1 MEKNNNRKNPFLDTI
16 DSDSSKNDGNNGVNI
31 YPKGNTNG
39 NNSIE
44 YNDVNFISDNLQM
57 NVEKIDKLLY
67 VEQSFDLLKRELT
80 VGNRKA
86 VMYYINGFCDSDMI
100 QKIEEFFCKLKAD
113 EIPDTPERFVRDKI
127 PYVQIDLY
135 KDQYNVVT
143 FILSGVVCLL
153 VEGFEKAML
162 IDIRKYPD
170 RSIEEPEK
178 YKVLRGSRDGF
189 VENIIRNTALIR
201 RRIRD
206 PKYMCEVVQ
215 VGRSSRTDIAV
226 CYMSDKADKKLLNYI
241 KKQLREIKTD
251 ALPMNQE
258 SLSECLHKGH
268 WFNPFPKFR
277 YTERP
282 DTVAAEILEG
292 QICILVDNSPAA
304 MLLPTTIFD
313 VIEEA
318 DDYYFPPITGT
329 YLRLARTIVTL
340 VSLILTPLFLLYAN
354 NPEFVPDWLF
364 FTKITEPQYVPIFLQ
379 LLILELAVD
388 GLKLAAI
395 NTPSTLNTPLSLIAA
410 IIIGEF
416 AVNTGWFNEQ
426 TMLYMAVVAIAN
438 FTHENY
444 ELAYSIKFLRLIMLV
459 LTQLFNLTGLIIGL
473 VITVLTIVSNRTI
486 ARTSYIYPL
495 YPFDLKKFLLR
506 FFRISI
512 KKKM

>member
-1 MEKNNNRKNPFLDTI
+1 MENFITKNLKNNEKELD
-16 DSDSSKNDGNNGVNI
+16 
-31 YPKGNTNG
+31 
-39 NNSIE
+39 
-44 YNDVNFISDNLQM
+44 
-57 NVEKIDKLLY
+57 KILHIK
-67 VEQSFDLLKRELT
+67 ESFDILKRSFKIE
-80 VGNRKA
+80 NRQC
-86 VMYYINGFCDSDMI
+86 VMYYINGFCNSDTI
-100 QKIEEFFCKLKAD
+100 QKVQEFFCNMKEEELPENVEDFAD
-113 EIPDTPERFVRDKI
+113 DKI
-127 PYVQIDLY
+127 PYIQIDLY
-135 KDQYNVVT
+135 SDKYNVLT
-143 FILSGVVCLL
+143 SLLSGVVCLM
-153 VEGFEKAML
+153 VDGYDKAML
-162 IDIRKYPD
+162 VDVRNYPA
-170 RSIEEPEK
+170 RNVEEPEK

-189 VENIIRNTALIR
+189 VETLLMNTALIR

-206 PKYMCEVVQ
+206 PEYMCEVVR
-215 VGRSSRTDIAV
+215 VGKTSRTDIAI
-226 CYMSDKADKKLLNYI
+226 CYMNGRADKKLLNYI
-241 KKQLREIKTD
+241 KEQLSKIDAD

-329 YLRLARTIVTL
+329 YLRLARTAITVL
-340 VSLILTPLFLLYAN
+340 SLLLTPLFLLYAN
-354 NPEFVPDWLF
+354 NPEMVPDWLF
-364 FTKITEPQYVPIFLQ
+364 FTKITDPQYVPIFWQ
-379 LLILELAVD
+379 LLILELAID

-444 ELAYSIKFLRLIMLV
+444 ELAYSIKFLRLVLLV
-459 LTQLFNLTGLIIGL
+459 LTQLFNLTGFIIGI
-473 VITVLTIVSNRTI
+473 VIAVLAIILNRTI

-495 YPFDLKKFLLR
+495 YPFDLKKFMLR
-506 FFRISI
+506 FFRVSI
-512 KKKM
+512 KNK

>member
-1 MEKNNNRKNPFLDTI
+1 MENFITKNLKDNEKKIDEILHISESFDILKRNFKIENRKC
-16 DSDSSKNDGNNGVNI
+16 
-31 YPKGNTNG
+31 
-39 NNSIE
+39 
-44 YNDVNFISDNLQM
+44 
-57 NVEKIDKLLY
+57 
-67 VEQSFDLLKRELT
+67 
-80 VGNRKA
+80 
-86 VMYYINGFCDSDMI
+86 VMYYINGFCDNDMI
-100 QKIEEFFCKLKAD
+100 QKIEEFFCNMKEQELPQKVED
-113 EIPDTPERFVRDKI
+113 FSNDKI
-127 PYVQIDLY
+127 PYIQVDLY
-135 KDQYNVVT
+135 SDKYNVLT
-143 FILSGVVCLL
+143 FILSGVVCLF
-153 VEGFEKAML
+153 VDGYDKAML
-162 IDIRKYPD
+162 IDVRNYPA
-170 RSIEEPEK
+170 RNVQEPEK

-189 VENIIRNTALIR
+189 VETLLMNTALIR
-201 RRIRD
+201 RRIRNPD
-206 PKYMCEVVQ
+206 YMCEVVR
-215 VGRSSRTDIAV
+215 VGKSSRTDIAI
-226 CYMSDKADKKLLNYI
+226 CYMKDRADKKLLKYI
-241 KKQLREIKTD
+241 KEQLGKIDAD

-329 YLRLARTIVTL
+329 YLRLARTAITIL
-340 VSLILTPLFLLYAN
+340 SLLLTPLFLLYAN
-354 NPEFVPDWLF
+354 NPAMVPDWLF
-364 FTKITEPQYVPIFLQ
+364 FTKITDPQYVPIFWQ
-379 LLILELAVD
+379 LLILELAID

-444 ELAYSIKFLRLIMLV
+444 ELAYSIKFLRLILLV
-459 LTQLFNLTGLIIGL
+459 LTELFNLTGFILGII
-473 VITVLTIVSNRTI
+473 ISVLAIVLNRTI

-495 YPFDLKKFLLR
+495 YPFDFKKFMLR
-506 FFRISI
+506 FLRVSI
-512 KKKM
+512 KNK

>member
-1 MEKNNNRKNPFLDTI
+1 MEKFITKNL
-16 DSDSSKNDGNNGVNI
+16 KEN
-31 YPKGNTNG
+31 
-39 NNSIE
+39 E
-44 YNDVNFISDNLQM
+44 
-57 NVEKIDKLLY
+57 EKIDKILHIN
-67 VEQSFDLLKRELT
+67 ESFDILKRNFSIE
-80 VGNRKA
+80 NRKCA
-86 VMYYINGFCDSDMI
+86 MYYINGFCNNDTI
-100 QKIEEFFCKLKAD
+100 QKVQEYFCKMKEEEL
-113 EIPDTPERFVRDKI
+113 PDNVEDFANDKI
-127 PYVQIDLY
+127 PYIQVNLY
-135 KDQYNVVT
+135 NDKYNVLTLV
-143 FILSGVVCLL
+143 LSGVVCLL
-153 VEGFEKAML
+153 VDGYEKAIL
-162 IDIRKYPD
+162 IDVRNYPARNVD
-170 RSIEEPEK
+170 EPEK

-189 VENIIRNTALIR
+189 VETLLINTALIR
-201 RRIRD
+201 RRIRN
-206 PKYMCEVVQ
+206 PEYMCEVVR
-215 VGRSSRTDIAV
+215 VGKSSRTDIAL
-226 CYMSDKADKKLLNYI
+226 CYMKDRADKKLLNYI
-241 KKQLREIKTD
+241 KEQLSKIDAD

-268 WFNPFPKFR
+268 WYNPFPKFR

-329 YLRLARTIVTL
+329 YLRLARTTITVL
-340 VSLILTPLFLLYAN
+340 SLILTPLFLLYAN
-354 NPEFVPDWLF
+354 NPSMVPDWLF
-364 FTKITEPQYVPIFLQ
+364 FTKITEQQYVPIFWQ
-379 LLILELAVD
+379 LLILELAID

-444 ELAYSIKFLRLIMLV
+444 ELAYSIKFLRLILLI
-459 LTQLFNLTGLIIGL
+459 LTELFNLTGFIIGIF
-473 VITVLTIVSNRTI
+473 VSVLAVVLNRTI

-506 FFRISI
+506 FFRVSI
-512 KKKM
+512 KNK

>member
-1 MEKNNNRKNPFLDTI
+1 MKEEELP
-16 DSDSSKNDGNNGVNI
+16 
-31 YPKGNTNG
+31 P
-39 NNSIE
+39 
-44 YNDVNFISDNLQM
+44 
-57 NVEKIDKLLY
+57 NVED
-67 VEQSFDLLKRELT
+67 F
-80 VGNRKA
+80 
-86 VMYYINGFCDSDMI
+86 
-100 QKIEEFFCKLKAD
+100 AD
-113 EIPDTPERFVRDKI
+113 DKI
-127 PYVQIDLY
+127 PYIQIDLY
-135 KDQYNVVT
+135 NDKYNVLT
-143 FILSGVVCLL
+143 SLLSGVVCLM
-153 VEGFEKAML
+153 VDGYDKAML
-162 IDIRKYPD
+162 VDVRNYPA
-170 RSIEEPEK
+170 RNVAEPEK

-189 VENIIRNTALIR
+189 VETLLMNTALIR

-206 PKYMCEVVQ
+206 PEYMCEVVR
-215 VGRSSRTDIAV
+215 VGKTSRTDIAI
-226 CYMSDKADKKLLNYI
+226 CYMNGRADKKLLNYI
-241 KKQLREIKTD
+241 KEQLSKIDTD

-329 YLRLARTIVTL
+329 YLRLARTAITVL
-340 VSLILTPLFLLYAN
+340 SLLLTPLFLLYAN
-354 NPEFVPDWLF
+354 NPGMVPDWLV
-364 FTKITEPQYVPIFLQ
+364 FTKITDPQYVPIFWQ
-379 LLILELAVD
+379 LLILELAID

-444 ELAYSIKFLRLIMLV
+444 ELAYSIKFLRLILLV
-459 LTQLFNLTGLIIGL
+459 LTQLFNLTGFIIG
-473 VITVLTIVSNRTI
+473 IIVSLLAIILNRTI

-495 YPFDLKKFLLR
+495 YPFDLKKFMLR
-506 FFRISI
+506 FFRVSI
-512 KKKM
+512 KNK

>member
-1 MEKNNNRKNPFLDTI
+1 ME
-16 DSDSSKNDGNNGVNI
+16 
-31 YPKGNTNG
+31 
-39 NNSIE
+39 
-44 YNDVNFISDNLQM
+44 NFITKNLDS
-57 NVEKIDKLLY
+57 NERELDKILHIN
-67 VEQSFDLLKRELT
+67 ENFDILKRNFKI
-80 VGNRKA
+80 GNRNG
-86 VMYYINGFCDSDMI
+86 VMYYINGFCNNDMI
-100 QKIEEFFCKLKAD
+100 QKIEEFFCNMKEEELPNKVED
-113 EIPDTPERFVRDKI
+113 FSNDKI
-127 PYVQIDLY
+127 PYIQVDLY
-135 KDQYNVVT
+135 DDKYNVLT
-143 FILSGVVCLL
+143 FILSGVVCLMID
-153 VEGFEKAML
+153 GYEKAML
-162 IDIRKYPD
+162 IDVRNYPA
-170 RSIEEPEK
+170 RNVEEPEK

-189 VENIIRNTALIR
+189 VETLLMNTALIR
-201 RRIRD
+201 RRIRN
-206 PKYMCEVVQ
+206 PEYMCEVVR
-215 VGRSSRTDIAV
+215 VGKSSRTDIAI
-226 CYMSDKADKKLLNYI
+226 CYMNDRADKKLLNYI
-241 KKQLREIKTD
+241 KEQLGKIDAD

-329 YLRLARTIVTL
+329 YLRLARTAITVL
-340 VSLILTPLFLLYAN
+340 SLLLTPLFLLYAN
-354 NPEFVPDWLF
+354 NPGMVPDWLA
-364 FTKITEPQYVPIFLQ
+364 FTKITDQQFVPIFWQ
-379 LLILELAVD
+379 LLILELAID

-444 ELAYSIKFLRLIMLV
+444 ELAYSIKFLRLILLV
-459 LTQLFNLTGLIIGL
+459 LTELFNLTGYMIGVLIA
-473 VITVLTIVSNRTI
+473 VLAIVLNRTI

-495 YPFDLKKFLLR
+495 YPFDLKKFMLR
-506 FFRISI
+506 FFRVSI
-512 KKKM
+512 KNK

>member
-1 MEKNNNRKNPFLDTI
+1 MEKFITKNLKKNEEELDKI
-16 DSDSSKNDGNNGVNI
+16 LC
-31 YPKGNTNG
+31 
-39 NNSIE
+39 IE
-44 YNDVNFISDNLQM
+44 D
-57 NVEKIDKLLY
+57 
-67 VEQSFDLLKRELT
+67 SFDILKRIFKI
-80 VGNRKA
+80 GNRHG
-86 VMYYINGFCDSDMI
+86 VIYYINGFCDNNMI
-100 QKIEEFFCKLKAD
+100 QKIEEFFCNMK
-113 EIPDTPERFVRDKI
+113 EEQMPEKVEDFANDKI
-127 PYVQIDLY
+127 PYIQINLY
-135 KDQYNVVT
+135 SDKYNVLSN
-143 FILSGVVCLL
+143 ILSGVACLL
-153 VEGFEKAML
+153 IDGYEKAIL
-162 IDIRKYPD
+162 IDTRSYPA
-170 RSIEEPEK
+170 RNVQEPEK

-189 VENIIRNTALIR
+189 VETLLMNTALIR
-201 RRIRD
+201 RRIRN
-206 PKYMCEVVQ
+206 PEYMCEVVRI
-215 VGRSSRTDIAV
+215 GKSSRTDIAI
-226 CYMSDKADKKLLNYI
+226 CYMKDRVNKKLLKYI
-241 KKQLREIKTD
+241 KEQINKIEVD

-329 YLRLARTIVTL
+329 YLRLARTAITILSL
-340 VSLILTPLFLLYAN
+340 VLTPLFLLYAN
-354 NPEFVPDWLF
+354 NPAMVPDWLT
-364 FTKITEPQYVPIFLQ
+364 FTKITDIQFIPIFWQ
-379 LLILELAVD
+379 LLILELAID

-444 ELAYSIKFLRLIMLV
+444 ELAYSIKFLRLV
-459 LTQLFNLTGLIIGL
+459 LLIFTELFDLTGFVLGIIIA
-473 VITVLTIVSNRTI
+473 VVTVMLNRTI

-495 YPFDLKKFLLR
+495 YPFNLKKFMLR
-506 FFRISI
+506 FFRVSI
-512 KKKM
+512 KNK

>member
-1 MEKNNNRKNPFLDTI
+1 ME
-16 DSDSSKNDGNNGVNI
+16 
-31 YPKGNTNG
+31 
-39 NNSIE
+39 
-44 YNDVNFISDNLQM
+44 NFITKSLDKNERELD
-57 NVEKIDKLLY
+57 KILHIN
-67 VEQSFDLLKRELT
+67 ENFDILKRNFKI
-80 VGNRKA
+80 GSRNG
-86 VMYYINGFCDSDMI
+86 VMYYINGFCNNDMI
-100 QKIEEFFCKLKAD
+100 QKIEEFFCNMKEEEL
-113 EIPDTPERFVRDKI
+113 PEKVEDFSNNKI
-127 PYVQIDLY
+127 PYIQVDLY
-135 KDQYNVVT
+135 DDKYNVLT
-143 FILSGVVCLL
+143 FVLSGVVCLMID
-153 VEGFEKAML
+153 GYEKAML
-162 IDIRKYPD
+162 IDVRNYPA
-170 RSIEEPEK
+170 RNVEEPEK

-189 VENIIRNTALIR
+189 VETLLMNTALIR
-201 RRIRD
+201 RRIRN
-206 PKYMCEVVQ
+206 PEYMCEVVR
-215 VGRSSRTDIAV
+215 VGKSSRTDIAI
-226 CYMSDKADKKLLNYI
+226 CYMNDRADKKLLNYI
-241 KKQLREIKTD
+241 KEQLGKIDAD

-329 YLRLARTIVTL
+329 YLRLARTAITVL
-340 VSLILTPLFLLYAN
+340 SLLLTPLFLLYAN
-354 NPEFVPDWLF
+354 NPGMVPDWLA
-364 FTKITEPQYVPIFLQ
+364 FTKITDQQFVPIFWQ
-379 LLILELAVD
+379 LLILELAID

-444 ELAYSIKFLRLIMLV
+444 ELAYSIKFLRLILLV
-459 LTQLFNLTGLIIGL
+459 LTELFNLTGYMIGVLIA
-473 VITVLTIVSNRTI
+473 VLAIVLNRTI

-495 YPFDLKKFLLR
+495 YPFDLKKFMLR
-506 FFRISI
+506 FFRVSI
-512 KKKM
+512 KNK

>member
-1 MEKNNNRKNPFLDTI
+1 MGNFITKNLNNNEKELDRI
-16 DSDSSKNDGNNGVNI
+16 LHIN
-31 YPKGNTNG
+31 
-39 NNSIE
+39 E
-44 YNDVNFISDNLQM
+44 
-57 NVEKIDKLLY
+57 
-67 VEQSFDLLKRELT
+67 SFDILKRSFKIE
-80 VGNRKA
+80 NRQC
-86 VMYYINGFCDSDMI
+86 VMYYINGFCNSETI
-100 QKIEEFFCKLKAD
+100 QKVQEFFCNMKEEELPKNVEDFAD
-113 EIPDTPERFVRDKI
+113 DKI
-127 PYVQIDLY
+127 PYIQIDLY
-135 KDQYNVVT
+135 NDKYNVLT
-143 FILSGVVCLL
+143 SLLSGVVCLM
-153 VEGFEKAML
+153 VDGYDKAML
-162 IDIRKYPD
+162 VDVRNYPA
-170 RSIEEPEK
+170 RNVAEPEK

-189 VENIIRNTALIR
+189 VETLLMNTALIR

-206 PKYMCEVVQ
+206 PEYMCEVVR
-215 VGRSSRTDIAV
+215 VGKTSRTDIAI
-226 CYMSDKADKKLLNYI
+226 CYMNGRADKKLLNYI
-241 KKQLREIKTD
+241 KEQLSKIDAD

-329 YLRLARTIVTL
+329 YLRLARTAITVL
-340 VSLILTPLFLLYAN
+340 SLLLTPLFLLYAN
-354 NPEFVPDWLF
+354 NPEMVPDWLF
-364 FTKITEPQYVPIFLQ
+364 FTKITDPQYVPIFWQ
-379 LLILELAVD
+379 LLILELAID

-395 NTPSTLNTPLSLIAA
+395 NTPSTLNTTLSLIAA

-444 ELAYSIKFLRLIMLV
+444 ELAYSIKFLRLVLLV
-459 LTQLFNLTGLIIGL
+459 LTQLFNLTGFIIG
-473 VITVLTIVSNRTI
+473 IIVSLLAIILNRTI

-495 YPFDLKKFLLR
+495 YPFDLKKFMLR
-506 FFRISI
+506 FFRVSI
-512 KKKM
+512 KNK